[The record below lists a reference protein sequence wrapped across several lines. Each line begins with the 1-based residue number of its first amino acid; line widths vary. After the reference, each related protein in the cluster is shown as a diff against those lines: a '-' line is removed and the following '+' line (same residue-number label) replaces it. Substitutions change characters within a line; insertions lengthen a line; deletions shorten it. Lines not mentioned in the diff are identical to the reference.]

1 MDNKT
6 LSTLSNEHFGKTDS
20 IATFLSSALKM
31 QYVNTYNWLKSFSQK
46 LCILLVKMVY

>member
-1 MDNKT
+1 MHFLNMDNNT

-31 QYVNTYNWLKSFSQK
+31 QCIDTYN
-46 LCILLVKMVY
+46 